1 MIRTARTSHAMNL
14 RSISISLMTLV
25 AALAVRGLQGCPW
38 EAGSRGGQRPDQV
51 LNFVSVQ
58 AELRRLPR
66 GRREERRGD
75 LAGESGLSSRSRNRH
90 RSRRQRRTVFQGTLM
105 PAFAES
111 QGGMLTDQQIAVLA
125 QGVESRWGKAD
136 ALGGQIS
143 AGLCKQ
149 FSPAIRRRGRRL
161 SAPSARV
168 VTAADGTGLKRNQL
182 HTGSLVDPAY
192 LALISNQGLRSLII
206 AGQPEEGMPDWRSDM
221 TGAGS
226 RAMTDKEITDVV
238 AWLASHRVAAP
249 GQPYT
254 HP

>member
-1 MIRTARTSHAMNL
+1 MNL

-25 AALAVRGLQGCPW
+25 AALACAGCKDVPGRP
-38 EAGSRGGQRPDQV
+38 EAVAVRPDQV
-51 LNFVSVQ
+51 LNFDVLYKQ
-58 AELRRLPR
+58 NCAACH
-66 GRREERRGD
+66 GEEGKSGAAIS
-75 LAGESGLSSRSRNRH
+75 LANPVYLAVAGADAIQKATANG
-90 RSRRQRRTVFQGTLM
+90 VQGTLM

-125 QGVESRWGKAD
+125 QGVESRWGKAN
-136 ALGGQIS
+136 ALGGQTAPAYASSS
-143 AGLCKQ
+143 AGD
-149 FSPAIRRRGRRL
+149 PAQGQ
-161 SAPSARV
+161 
-168 VTAADGTGLKRNQL
+168 AAFGTFCASCHGPDGTGVNRNQL

-206 AGQPEEGMPDWRSDM
+206 AGQPEQGMPDWRSDI

-226 RAMTDKEITDVV
+226 RAMTDKEVTDVV